1 MVNGFSLIKRIND
14 KELMIKY
21 RKQIFLGFNN
31 ISDGLM
37 GQQARDAN
45 WIENKK
51 ERGRINQEDTLLQS
65 AKHI

>member
-1 MVNGFSLIKRIND
+1 
-14 KELMIKY
+14 MIKY

>member
-1 MVNGFSLIKRIND
+1 MVNGFCLIKRIND

-21 RKQIFLGFNN
+21 RKQIFSGFNN